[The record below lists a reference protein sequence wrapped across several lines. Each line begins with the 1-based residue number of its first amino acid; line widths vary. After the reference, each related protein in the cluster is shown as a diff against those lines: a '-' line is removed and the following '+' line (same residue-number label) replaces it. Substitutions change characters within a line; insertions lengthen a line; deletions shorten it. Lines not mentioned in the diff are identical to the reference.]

1 VNAFFTILFSPFWL
15 ISFVI
20 VLLLLIF
27 IFFRRK
33 ILLRNMSIFAL
44 SAFVIAVVLGSIQ
57 ILSTRSSTAAIGFI
71 FLPVIALVPAVL
83 SGLIPLFLHY
93 KKKTAH
99 SFNNTTV
106 ISLLVLLLISF
117 YGWQGWST
125 YQIRDK
131 NKQRDIESSRQRD
144 AIKNN
149 KLELASLL
157 VEHPGNEEKIIA
169 DKVKNTD
176 DRTWLIPLAGS
187 QYANTETLNTLAHSK
202 DFGVVTT
209 ALRHNNIAP
218 EIIVWVFKNHT
229 YPSYFFTTM
238 SRNKNTPDWLLEYLY
253 EQKHTNYGIA
263 PALAINPSSPT
274 TLINKL
280 VIKPDRRTLESLI
293 KNPLVTCPQLRNL
306 NGQLPSLVI
315 KYNKERTI
323 QNLQQR
329 LVACN

>member
-1 VNAFFTILFSPFWL
+1 
-15 ISFVI
+15 
-20 VLLLLIF
+20 
-27 IFFRRK
+27 
-33 ILLRNMSIFAL
+33 MSLFAL
-44 SAFVIAVVLGSIQ
+44 SAFVIAIVLGSIN
-57 ILSTRSSTAAIGFI
+57 IFSIRSSTAALGFI

-83 SGLIPLFLHY
+83 SGLIPLFFHY
-93 KKKTAH
+93 KKKTAD
-99 SFNNTTV
+99 SFKNTAV
-106 ISLLVLLLISF
+106 ISLLILLLISF
-117 YGWQGWST
+117 YGWQGLST
-125 YQIRDK
+125 HQIRDK
-131 NKQRDIESSRQRD
+131 NKQTDIESSRQRD

-157 VEHPGNEEKIIA
+157 AEHPGNEEKIIA

-187 QYANTETLNTLAHSK
+187 QYTNTETLNTLAHSK

-218 EIIVWVFKNHT
+218 ETIVWVFKNHT

-238 SRNKNTPDWLLEYLY
+238 SRNKNTPVWLLEYLY

-263 PALAINPSSPT
+263 AALAINPSSPT

-293 KNPLVTCPQLRNL
+293 KNPFVTCPQLINL
-306 NGQLPSLVI
+306 KGQLPSLII

>member
-1 VNAFFTILFSPFWL
+1 
-15 ISFVI
+15 
-20 VLLLLIF
+20 
-27 IFFRRK
+27 
-33 ILLRNMSIFAL
+33 MSIFAL
-44 SAFVIAVVLGSIQ
+44 TAFIIAVVLGSIQ
-57 ILSTRSSTAAIGFI
+57 ILSSRSSTSAIGFI
-71 FLPVIALVPAVL
+71 FLPLIALVPAVL

-93 KKKTAH
+93 KK
-99 SFNNTTV
+99 NTTGSFKNTTI

-117 YGWQGWST
+117 YGWQGWGT

-149 KLELASLL
+149 KLELALL
-157 VEHPGNEEKIIA
+157 LAEHSGNKEKFIA

-187 QYANTETLNTLAHSK
+187 QYTNTKTLNTLAHSK

-218 EIIVWVFKNHT
+218 ETIIWVFKNHT

-263 PALAINPSSPT
+263 PALAINPSSPL

-280 VIKPDRRTLESLI
+280 VINPDRRTLESLI
-293 KNPLVTCPQLRNL
+293 KNPLVTCLQLRNL

-329 LVACN
+329 LVVCD